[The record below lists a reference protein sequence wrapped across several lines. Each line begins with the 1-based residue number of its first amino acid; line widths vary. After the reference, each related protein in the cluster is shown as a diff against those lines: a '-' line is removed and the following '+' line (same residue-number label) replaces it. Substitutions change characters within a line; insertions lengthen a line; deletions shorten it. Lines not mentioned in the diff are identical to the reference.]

1 MAGHSK
7 WANIKHRK
15 GAQDAKRA
23 QVFSRASKLIIL
35 AAQSGGGDPETNYAL
50 KTAIEGARKVNMPK
64 DNIDRAIKSA
74 VGGDGTNRIEEVIY
88 EAMGPEGSAFIIV
101 CATDNTNR
109 SITEVKTA
117 LKKNGGKFVP
127 SGSVSFNFS
136 HVGIIIIEPKDFDA
150 AELTAIDAGA
160 IDVKKDGDILVI
172 TTEVADFHTAQTSLT
187 DSGYTI
193 KEALLVYEPSQTV
206 LLSQDTKAAFENLHE
221 VLDDLDD
228 VQDIFTNVE
237 QE

>member
-23 QVFSRASKLIIL
+23 KVFSRMSKNIIL
-35 AAQSGGGDPETNYAL
+35 AAQSGGADIETNYAL
-50 KTAIEGARKVNMPK
+50 KVAVDAARKVNMPK

-74 VGGDGTNRIEEVIY
+74 VGGDGAARLEEVLY
-88 EAMGPEGSAFIIV
+88 EAMGPEGSAFIIT

-109 SITEVKTA
+109 SLTDVKTA

-136 HVGIIIIEPKDFDA
+136 HVGLIIIEPSDHEV
-150 AELTAIDAGA
+150 AELDAIDAGA
-160 IDVKKDGDILVI
+160 SDVKSEESVLII
-172 TTEVADFHTAQTSLT
+172 TTEVTDFHTAQTALT
-187 DSGYTI
+187 DKGYEI
-193 KEALLVYEPSQTV
+193 QESLLSYEPTQTV
-206 LLSQDTKAAFENLHE
+206 ELSEEARRAYETLYEI
-221 VLDDLDD
+221 LDDIDD
-228 VQDIFTNVE
+228 VQDIFTNV
-237 QE
+237 QN